1 MSKKTVR
8 QLAEIVKIPL
18 DRLLVQLKEAGLP
31 ATKPEDEISE
41 DEKAK
46 LLAHLRQRHGN
57 TDAENSPNRV
67 VLKRRKVSELKQ
79 ASVPG
84 TATKTISVEVRK
96 EKTYIKREQP
106 VVKTSVVKTTPT
118 VVEAVIEKIVVV
130 ETPTVEISM
139 PAVEVSK
146 IVEVET
152 APIVKIAAVAADK
165 PHKEHRPKK
174 PVIVD
179 DFELEEP
186 EVVLEAK
193 FAVAIKDDK
202 KSKSDKPAKP
212 KEIDEARKQQLEKE
226 QRLEDSINRT
236 AERVRANAAAKLNPP
251 AQRPRHANSGTPNN
265 NNASRTNN
273 NGNNNGNTNTPRP
286 NNGNNTPRTN
296 NNAPRPAN
304 NSAVAPSANT
314 VTPRPANT
322 NAPARVNAPPRG
334 TNNAPPRGNNNAGVR
349 GNNNAGGGAG
359 SSANSNRGNNDSGR
373 ENNNRNKKKGKGAKQ
388 PSRNVIQNDSKHQ
401 FEMPVAQMVY
411 EVTVPEMI
419 SVADLANKMNVKAA
433 LAIKHLMKL
442 GIMATINQTID
453 QDTAAILVEDMGHTP
468 IMQSD
473 DDFEREMLAEVT
485 EDDTHPELPRAP
497 IVTIMGHVDHGKTS
511 LLDYIRKTRVAAGE
525 AGGITQHIGAYQV
538 KTDHGSVTFLDTP
551 GHAAFTAMRAR
562 GADVTD
568 VVIIVVAADDGV
580 MPQTKEAVEHAR
592 AAKVP
597 IIVALNKMDKP
608 GANPDKVMQELSVLN
623 VLAEEWGGDVQFLK
637 ISAKTGEGVDDLIES
652 LIVQTE
658 ILELKAPVAG
668 AASGIVIESR
678 LDRGRGAVATILVQR
693 GTLENGQM
701 VLCGHEYGRVRAMFN
716 ENGKAIKT
724 AGPCEPVEIL
734 GLSGTPNAGDE
745 FLVVQNER
753 VAKELAKH
761 REDRKRLKRHAEQA
775 TSLEDVFNRMKA
787 GEQASLNLVLKTDVQ
802 GSLEALRSSL
812 LELSNDE
819 VEVKVV
825 YGGVGGINEGD
836 VNLALASGAILMGF
850 NVRADATSRRM
861 IEERGVDLH
870 YYSII
875 YEAIDEV
882 KKSISGMLAPE
893 IKEQFMGLAEVRSV
907 FKSPKL
913 GAIAGCMVLDGT
925 VKRNLPIRVLRD
937 NVVVYEGVLESL
949 RHYKDDVAEVKMGM
963 ECGIGVKN
971 YNDVRAGDQIE
982 VFERIEVRREL

>member
-1 MSKKTVR
+1 
-8 QLAEIVKIPL
+8 
-18 DRLLVQLKEAGLP
+18 
-31 ATKPEDEISE
+31 
-41 DEKAK
+41 
-46 LLAHLRQRHGN
+46 
-57 TDAENSPNRV
+57 
-67 VLKRRKVSELKQ
+67 
-79 ASVPG
+79 
-84 TATKTISVEVRK
+84 
-96 EKTYIKREQP
+96 
-106 VVKTSVVKTTPT
+106 
-118 VVEAVIEKIVVV
+118 
-130 ETPTVEISM
+130 
-139 PAVEVSK
+139 
-146 IVEVET
+146 
-152 APIVKIAAVAADK
+152 
-165 PHKEHRPKK
+165 
-174 PVIVD
+174 
-179 DFELEEP
+179 
-186 EVVLEAK
+186 
-193 FAVAIKDDK
+193 
-202 KSKSDKPAKP
+202 
-212 KEIDEARKQQLEKE
+212 
-226 QRLEDSINRT
+226 
-236 AERVRANAAAKLNPP
+236 
-251 AQRPRHANSGTPNN
+251 
-265 NNASRTNN
+265 
-273 NGNNNGNTNTPRP
+273 
-286 NNGNNTPRTN
+286 
-296 NNAPRPAN
+296 
-304 NSAVAPSANT
+304 
-314 VTPRPANT
+314 
-322 NAPARVNAPPRG
+322 
-334 TNNAPPRGNNNAGVR
+334 
-349 GNNNAGGGAG
+349 
-359 SSANSNRGNNDSGR
+359 
-373 ENNNRNKKKGKGAKQ
+373 
-388 PSRNVIQNDSKHQ
+388 IQNDGKHQ
-401 FEMPVAQMVY
+401 FEMPSAPIIK
-411 EVTVPEMI
+411 EVTIPEMI
-419 SVADLANKMNVKAA
+419 IVSDLANKMSVKAA
-433 LAIKHLMKL
+433 LVIKHLMKL
-442 GIMATINQTID
+442 GIMATINQSID
-453 QDTAAILVEDMGHTP
+453 QDTAAILVEDMGHVAV
-468 IMQSD
+468 MQSD
-473 DDFEREMLAEVT
+473 DDFEKEMLAEVT
-485 EDDTHPELPRAP
+485 EEDNHPELPRAP

-592 AAKVP
+592 AANVP
-597 IIVALNKMDKP
+597 IIIAMNKMDKP
-608 GANPDKVMQELSVLN
+608 GANPDKVMQELSVID

-658 ILELKAPVAG
+658 ILELKAPVDG

-734 GLSGTPNAGDE
+734 GLSSTPNAGDE

-753 VAKELAKH
+753 IAKELAKH
-761 REDRKRLKRHAEQA
+761 REDRKRFTRHAAQ
-775 TSLEDVFNRMKA
+775 
-787 GEQASLNLVLKTDVQ
+787 QASKLDEVFSKMTSGELASVNLVLKTDVQ

-812 LELSNDE
+812 IDLSNDE

-893 IKEQFMGLAEVRSV
+893 IKEQIVGLAQVREV

-913 GAIAGCMVLDGT
+913 GAIAGCMVIDGF
-925 VKRNLPIRVLRD
+925 VKRNLPIRVLRE
-937 NVVVYEGVLESL
+937 NVVIYEGQLESL
-949 RHYKDDVAEVKMGM
+949 RRFKDDIAEVKMGM

>member
-1 MSKKTVR
+1 MSIKTVR
-8 QLAEIVKIPL
+8 QLAETVKIPL
-18 DRLLVQLKEAGLP
+18 DRLLVQLKEAGLT
-31 ATKPEDEISE
+31 ASTPESE
-41 DEKAK
+41 VNDAEQSK
-46 LLAHLRQRHGN
+46 LLAHLRQRNGKA
-57 TDAENSPNRV
+57 TSENENAPNRV
-67 VLKRRKVSELKQ
+67 VLNRRKVSELKQ
-79 ASVPG
+79 SNTPG
-84 TATKTISVEVRK
+84 TSTKSISVEVRK
-96 EKTYIKREQP
+96 QKTYIKREPRIAENGSLAP
-106 VVKTSVVKTTPT
+106 VIATSNQSVGEKTAVVAASKNVEVNAAQTTASNADNVAFELSPET
-118 VVEAVIEKIVVV
+118 IKAQEVEA
-130 ETPTVEISM
+130 
-139 PAVEVSK
+139 
-146 IVEVET
+146 
-152 APIVKIAAVAADK
+152 
-165 PHKEHRPKK
+165 
-174 PVIVD
+174 
-179 DFELEEP
+179 
-186 EVVLEAK
+186 
-193 FAVAIKDDK
+193 
-202 KSKSDKPAKP
+202 
-212 KEIDEARKQQLEKE
+212 ARKSQMEKD
-226 QRLEDSINRT
+226 QRLEDSINRN
-236 AERVRANAAAKLNPP
+236 ADKVRQQAAAKQQAAANALKQQNRPQTTGARPAQTGAKPPQNGTRPPQNGTRPPQTGARPPQTGARPPQTGAKPPQTGATPPQPAAKTQEENRTRRPAKPAGGNSSYTGKDAKRNNKKKTGKQP
-251 AQRPRHANSGTPNN
+251 AQRNI
-265 NNASRTNN
+265 
-273 NGNNNGNTNTPRP
+273 
-286 NNGNNTPRTN
+286 
-296 NNAPRPAN
+296 
-304 NSAVAPSANT
+304 
-314 VTPRPANT
+314 
-322 NAPARVNAPPRG
+322 
-334 TNNAPPRGNNNAGVR
+334 
-349 GNNNAGGGAG
+349 
-359 SSANSNRGNNDSGR
+359 
-373 ENNNRNKKKGKGAKQ
+373 
-388 PSRNVIQNDSKHQ
+388 IQNDGKHQ

-419 SVADLANKMNVKAA
+419 IVAELANKMNVKAA
-433 LAIKHLMKL
+433 LVIKHLMKL
-442 GIMATINQTID
+442 GIMATINQSID
-453 QDTAAILVEDMGHTP
+453 QDTAAILVEDMGHTV

-473 DDFEREMLAEVT
+473 DDFEKEMLAEVT
-485 EDDTHPELPRAP
+485 EDENYPELPRAP
-497 IVTIMGHVDHGKTS
+497 IVTIMGHVDHGKTT

-597 IIVALNKMDKP
+597 IIIAMNKMDKA

-637 ISAKTGEGVDDLIES
+637 ISAKTGQGVDELIES

-658 ILELKAPVAG
+658 ILELKAPIEG

-678 LDRGRGAVATILVQR
+678 LDRGRGVVATVLVQR
-693 GTLENGQM
+693 GTLESGQM

-716 ENGKAIKT
+716 ELGKTIKT

-734 GLSGTPNAGDE
+734 GLSSTPNAGDE

-761 REDRKRLKRHAEQA
+761 REDRKRFTRHAAQQA
-775 TSLEDVFNRMKA
+775 SKLDEVFAKMTA
-787 GEQASLNLVLKTDVQ
+787 GEVSTLNLVLKTDVQ

-812 LELSNDE
+812 IELSNDE

-825 YGGVGGINEGD
+825 FGGVGGINEGD

-893 IKEQFMGLAEVRSV
+893 IKENIVGLAQVREV
-907 FKSPKL
+907 FTSPKM
-913 GAIAGCMVLDGT
+913 GAIAGCMVLDGF
-925 VKRNLPIRVLRD
+925 VKRNLPIRVLRE
-937 NVVVYEGVLESL
+937 NVVIYEGQLESL
-949 RHYKDDVAEVKMGM
+949 RRYKDDIAEVKMGM